1 MTKHHES
8 PVNQLFETYSDREE
22 PSVLNSNVKVKT
34 TPKESPSQG
43 GKWLSKKGR
52 TVDTLALGADEG
64 RDEHRYAS
72 GSCK

>member
-34 TPKESPSQG
+34 TPKERPSQDGTMVKQERAHG
-43 GKWLSKKGR
+43 GY
-52 TVDTLALGADEG
+52 LGT
-64 RDEHRYAS
+64 RSR
-72 GSCK
+72 